1 MIPYIEQVIS
11 SGGRVHDV
19 TRHMLG
25 LFWGLPGAGLWRKML
40 SGGRGLAVE
49 DYVNALYA
57 VQVVQQV

>member
-1 MIPYIEQVIS
+1 
-11 SGGRVHDV
+11 
-19 TRHMLG
+19 MLG

-49 DYVNALYA
+49 NYVNALYA